1 MGHSTSTVGSASE
14 SASAGSAV
22 GPTPRHRKHHRLL
35 IALVSAALLLVGG
48 YLAWGWLRED
58 ATPVSLEDA
67 SKRFER
73 EHSGAAQGGAPLQ
86 PAEGV
91 YRYRGHGSDHLSAP
105 PLTQDHG
112 PGMPGTVTHTTDG
125 CWTFRI
131 DYSSN
136 HWEDWEYCARDGGLR
151 ERSGRTFQRW
161 DLGVSTIDNHST
173 FRCESSRTLVAD
185 MQPGDE
191 WLQTCSGK
199 NDSIAGTTTSAGPMR
214 FIGVETVR
222 VGKERV
228 SAYHL
233 EQRREI
239 SGGQE
244 GTLLAELWFAP
255 DGLPLRERHTISVT
269 TSSPIGSIDY
279 QETTDFAL
287 TSLTPRA

>member
-1 MGHSTSTVGSASE
+1 MGRATSTADS
-14 SASAGSAV
+14 
-22 GPTPRHRKHHRLL
+22 PTEEAAAPPGRHPKRRRRL
-35 IALVSAALLLVGG
+35 IAVALAGVVVVALG
-48 YLAWGWLRED
+48 YFAWGWLRED
-58 ATPVSLEDA
+58 ATPVSLADA

-73 EHSGAAQGGAPLQ
+73 NHRGPAQGGAPLT

-91 YRYRGHGSDHLSAP
+91 YRYQGHGSDHLSTP

-112 PGMPGTVTHTTDG
+112 PGMPGTVTHTSDG

-136 HWEDWEYCARDGGLR
+136 HWEDWEYCARDGGLQ
-151 ERSGRTFQRW
+151 ERGGRTFQRW

-173 FRCESSRTLVAD
+173 FRCKSSRTLIAG

-191 WLQTCSGK
+191 WLQTCTGK
-199 NDSIAGTTTSAGPMR
+199 NDSIAGTTISTGPMR
-214 FIGVETVR
+214 FIGIEKVR

-233 EQRREI
+233 VQRREI
-239 SGGQE
+239 SGGQD
-244 GTLLAELWFAP
+244 GTLLADVWFAP
-255 DGLPLRERHTISVT
+255 DGLPLRERHTISVA

-287 TSLTPRA
+287 TSLTPRH